1 MTPRL
6 YLPCTLQPG
15 LELPLDRDLVHYVQ
29 RVLRLRSG
37 DALQVFD
44 GAGARHAARLVDA
57 SPGQCLVQIGE
68 PLTPTPESPLKLSL
82 AQCISTG
89 EKMDWTIE
97 KAVELGAAEIVPLQ
111 SGRSVVRLDEARAR
125 RRAQHWD
132 RLLVAACMQCG
143 RDRLPVLHPIRSL
156 ADWLGTLPPT
166 SPEDPSGHALRIVL
180 APGAARTLGSFELSA
195 QTAITVL
202 VGPES
207 GLSEDEIARACAAGF
222 LPVSLGPRILRT
234 ETAGLAA
241 LAALQA
247 RVGDLR

>member
-6 YLPCTLQPG
+6 YLPCALQAG
-15 LELPLDRDLVHYVQ
+15 LELPLDRELAHYVQ

-44 GAGARHAARLVDA
+44 GAGARHAARLA
-57 SPGQCLVQIGE
+57 GGARGQCLVQVGE
-68 PLTPTPESPLKLSL
+68 ALAATAESPLKLSL

-111 SGRSVVRLDEARAR
+111 SARSVVRLDEARAR
-125 RRAQHWD
+125 RRAQHWE

-143 RDRLPVLHPIRSL
+143 RDLLPVLQPIRL
-156 ADWLGTLPPT
+156 LDDWLDALPPA
-166 SPEDPSGHALRIVL
+166 PPDDPPGHTLRIVL
-180 APGAARTLGSFELSA
+180 APGAARSLGGLELSA
-195 QTAITVL
+195 VTAITVL

-207 GLSEDEIARACAAGF
+207 GLSEDELARACAVGF

-234 ETAGLAA
+234 ETAGLVA

-247 RVGDLR
+247 RAGDLR